1 MLAQTYS
8 QLFSVQS
15 FVTALAVVLPI
26 DADKA
31 RLSRVC
37 SWLQLRSVSLLG
49 TKADLLAE
57 MTFSLVLSVPRGFS
71 DFVESP
77 LCEIGFPKALFGVV
91 SPFSGA
97 LAVPSGFI
105 D

>member
-1 MLAQTYS
+1 MNFFAETL
-8 QLFSVQS
+8 LVE
-15 FVTALAVVLPI
+15 FV
-26 DADKA
+26 
-31 RLSRVC
+31 
-37 SWLQLRSVSLLG
+37 G

-77 LCEIGFPKALFGVV
+77 HCEIGFPKALFGVV
-91 SPFSGA
+91 SSFSA
-97 LAVPSGFI
+97 MLFVPRGFI